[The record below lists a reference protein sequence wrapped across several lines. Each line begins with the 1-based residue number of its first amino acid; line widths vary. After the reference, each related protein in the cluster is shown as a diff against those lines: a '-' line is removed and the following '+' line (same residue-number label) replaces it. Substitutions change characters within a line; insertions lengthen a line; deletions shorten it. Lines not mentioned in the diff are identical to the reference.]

1 MTEQPRETELSGADD
16 RPAATEAPRRTPLL
30 TVALRPRMLVLLV
43 VFLLAAAV
51 CARLGVWQLDRAQ
64 ARGELAAE
72 HAAAELAS
80 QGPEGLGSLLAP
92 QTTFPGDLVG
102 RQGWVEGEYDPA
114 GQLLVAGR
122 AHDGQEGFLVLTP
135 LRVSEDGTGGE
146 SWADLSG
153 APILPVVRG
162 WVPADPT
169 DESAAVP
176 ADQLVPPQGTI
187 TLTGYLQASEAK
199 GYADLPAGQT
209 DSISSAALAN
219 EWGGPIYAGYLVVV
233 SSDPA
238 QDPSLALLD
247 RPSIEGGEG
256 LDLQNLFYALQWW
269 IFGAFAVALWLRT
282 VRDEA
287 RGSDATDDLNPF
299 AALD

>member
-1 MTEQPRETELSGADD
+1 M
-16 RPAATEAPRRTPLL
+16 L
-30 TVALRPRMLVLLV
+30 TVARQPRMIVLLL
-43 VFLLAAAV
+43 VFLAAAAV
-51 CARLGVWQLDRAQ
+51 CARLGVWQLDRAH
-64 ARGELAAE
+64 ARGDLAAA
-72 HAAAELAS
+72 HAAAEKES
-80 QGPEGLGSLLAP
+80 QGPESLGALLEP

-102 RQGWVEGEYDPA
+102 RQSWVEGEYDDA

-146 SWADLSG
+146 SWSDLSG

-162 WVPADPT
+162 WVPAD
-169 DESAAVP
+169 AAGDV
-176 ADQLVPPQGTI
+176 ALAAEQLAPPEGTI
-187 TLTGYLQASEAK
+187 HLTGYLQASEAK
-199 GYADLPAGQT
+199 GYAELPAGQT

-219 EWGGPIYAGYLVVV
+219 DWGGPIYSGYLVVV

-238 QDPSLALLD
+238 QDPALALLD

-256 LDLQNLFYALQWW
+256 LNLQNLFYALQWW
-269 IFGAFAVALWLRT
+269 IFGAFAIALWLRT

-287 RGSDATDDLNPF
+287 RASVATVDINPF

>member
-1 MTEQPRETELSGADD
+1 M
-16 RPAATEAPRRTPLL
+16 L
-30 TVALRPRMLVLLV
+30 TVARRPRMIVLLLI
-43 VFLLAAAV
+43 FLAAAAV

-64 ARGELAAE
+64 ERGELAAA

-80 QGPEGLGSLLAP
+80 QGPESLGSMLEP

-102 RQGWVEGEYDPA
+102 RQAWVEGEYDPA
-114 GQLLVAGR
+114 GQQLVAGR

-135 LRVSEDGTGGE
+135 MRVSDDGTGGA

-162 WVPADPT
+162 WVPADPSGQ
-169 DESAAVP
+169 SAALT
-176 ADQLVPPQGTI
+176 AEQLAPPQGTVR
-187 TLTGYLQASEAK
+187 LTGYLQASEAK
-199 GYADLPAGQT
+199 GYAKLPEGQT

-219 EWGGPIYAGYLVVV
+219 VWGGPIYAGYLVVV
-233 SSDPA
+233 SSAPG
-238 QDPSLALLD
+238 QDVALALLD
-247 RPSIEGGEG
+247 RPSIEGGDG
-256 LDLQNLFYALQWW
+256 LNLQNLFYALQWW

-287 RGSDATDDLNPF
+287 RGSDETVDVNPF

>member
-1 MTEQPRETELSGADD
+1 M
-16 RPAATEAPRRTPLL
+16 L
-30 TVALRPRMLVLLV
+30 TVALRPRMLVLLL
-43 VFLLAAAV
+43 VFLATAAV

-64 ARGELAAE
+64 ARGDLAAA
-72 HAAAELAS
+72 HAAVEQAS
-80 QGPEGLGSLLAP
+80 EGPESLGNLLEP
-92 QTTFPGDLVG
+92 QTSFPGDLVG
-102 RQGWVEGEYDPA
+102 RQAWVEGEYDPA

-135 LRVSEDGTGGE
+135 MRVSEDGTGGQ

-153 APILPVVRG
+153 SPILPVVRG
-162 WVPADPT
+162 WVPREPGETGEVAL
-169 DESAAVP
+169 AAS
-176 ADQLVPPQGTI
+176 QLAPPEGTVR
-187 TLTGYLQASEAK
+187 LTGYLQASEAK
-199 GYADLPAGQT
+199 GYAELPAGQT

-219 EWGGPIYAGYLVVV
+219 DWGGPIYSGYLVVV

-238 QDPSLALLD
+238 QDPALALLD
-247 RPSIEGGEG
+247 RPSIEGGDG
-256 LDLQNLFYALQWW
+256 LNLQNLFYALQWW

-287 RGSDATDDLNPF
+287 RGDDATTDLNPF

>member
-1 MTEQPRETELSGADD
+1 M
-16 RPAATEAPRRTPLL
+16 L
-30 TVALRPRMLVLLV
+30 TVALRPRMIVLLL
-43 VFLLAAAV
+43 VFLAAAAV

-64 ARGELAAE
+64 ARGELAAA
-72 HAAAELAS
+72 HAATELAS
-80 QGPEGLGSLLAP
+80 QGPESLGALLEP
-92 QTTFPGDLVG
+92 QSTFPGDLVG
-102 RQGWVEGEYDPA
+102 RQSWVEGTYDET

-135 LRVSEDGTGGE
+135 MRVSEDGTGGE

-153 APILPVVRG
+153 APILPVLRG

-169 DESAAVP
+169 GQAA
-176 ADQLVPPQGTI
+176 ALTAAQLAPPEGTVR
-187 TLTGYLQASEAK
+187 LTGYLQASEAK
-199 GYADLPAGQT
+199 GYLDLPEGQT

-219 EWGGPIYAGYLVVV
+219 VWGGPIYSGYLVVI

-238 QDPSLALLD
+238 QDTTLALLD

-256 LDLQNLFYALQWW
+256 LNLQNLFYALQWW
-269 IFGAFAVALWLRT
+269 IFGAFAIALWLRT

-287 RGSDATDDLNPF
+287 RDEGRGAGEVVDLNPF

>member
-1 MTEQPRETELSGADD
+1 MIA
-16 RPAATEAPRRTPLL
+16 
-30 TVALRPRMLVLLV
+30 VALRPRMLVLLL
-43 VFLLAAAV
+43 VFLAAAAV

-64 ARGELAAE
+64 ARGDLAAA
-72 HAAAELAS
+72 HAAAEQAS
-80 QGPEGLGSLLAP
+80 EGPESLGALLAP
-92 QTTFPGDLVG
+92 QSTFPGDLVG
-102 RQGWVEGEYDPA
+102 RQGWGEGGYDAA

-135 LRVSEDGTGGE
+135 LRVSEDGTGGQ
-146 SWADLSG
+146 SWAHLSG

-162 WVPADPT
+162 WIPAGEATPDAEQLTPPT
-169 DESAAVP
+169 
-176 ADQLVPPQGTI
+176 GTVH
-187 TLTGYLQASEAK
+187 LTGYLQASEAK
-199 GYADLPAGQT
+199 GYTELPAGQT

-219 EWGGPIYAGYLVVV
+219 DWGSPIYSGYLVVV

-238 QDPSLALLD
+238 QDPALALLD
-247 RPSIEGGEG
+247 RPSIEGGDG
-256 LDLQNLFYALQWW
+256 LNLQNLFYALQWW

-287 RGSDATDDLNPF
+287 RKGDAVTDLNPF